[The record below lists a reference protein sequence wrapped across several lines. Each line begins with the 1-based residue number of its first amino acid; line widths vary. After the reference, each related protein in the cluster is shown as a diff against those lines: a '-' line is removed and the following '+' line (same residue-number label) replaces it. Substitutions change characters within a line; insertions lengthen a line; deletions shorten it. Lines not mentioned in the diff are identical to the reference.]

1 MGRVVSK
8 RMVERAYREERDAN
22 TRVRILLALRVRFEK
37 IIPAEASRELHRSRA
52 WATKWLKR
60 FDRYGLDGL
69 RTRERSGRPP
79 KASHTVMAA
88 VERMVTRSR
97 SGWTVKEVRGLIRKE
112 AGAVYSERHV
122 YRLMHSW
129 GMRPV
134 VPEKRPL
141 KKASRRE
148 RLSFK
153 KSEVAPEP

>member
-1 MGRVVSK
+1 M
-8 RMVERAYREERDAN
+8 MERACKAEGNAD
-22 TRVRILLALRVRFEK
+22 TRVRILLALRVRFEEV
-37 IIPAEASRELHRSRA
+37 IPAEASRELHRSRA
-52 WATKWLKR
+52 WATKWLRR
-60 FDRYGLDGL
+60 FDEYGLDGL

-79 KASHTVMAA
+79 KMPHTMMAA
-88 VERMVTRSR
+88 VGRMVTGNR

-112 AGAVYSERHV
+112 AGAAYSERHV

-129 GMRPV
+129 RMRPV

-153 KSEVAPEP
+153 KE

>member
-1 MGRVVSK
+1 MDPVVSR
-8 RMVERAYREERDAN
+8 RMLERAYREEGDAN
-22 TRVRILLALRVRFEK
+22 TRVRVLLALRVRFENV
-37 IIPAEASRELHRSRA
+37 IPAEASRELHRSRA

-60 FDRYGLDGL
+60 FDEYGLDGL

-79 KASHTVMAA
+79 KIHHAMMAA
-88 VERMVTRSR
+88 VERMVTGSR
-97 SGWTVKEVRGLIRKE
+97 SGWTAKEVKDLIRKE

-153 KSEVAPEP
+153 KE

>member
-1 MGRVVSK
+1 MGRAVS
-8 RMVERAYREERDAN
+8 RGMLERACREEEDAD
-22 TRVRILLALRVRFEK
+22 TRVRLLLAIRVRFEK
-37 IIPAEASRELHRSRA
+37 VMPAEASRELHRSRA
-52 WATKWLKR
+52 WATKWLRR
-60 FDRYGLDGL
+60 FDEYGLDGL

-79 KASHTVMAA
+79 KIPHTMMAA

-97 SGWTVKEVRGLIRKE
+97 SGWMVKEARDLIRKE

-153 KSEVAPEP
+153 KE